1 MSDVLRK
8 LFKPNWKIF
17 QNFPKCTTTF
27 PLNQLH
33 GLYQQNRGKAH
44 EKMHL
49 FKFKLKA
56 CNNSKCQ
63 PWHLF
68 FGIKTLWASFDVI
81 LFSRKDSHLL
91 QVACFVVSFLIEIIL
106 SFATNRSSKNLFI
119 CHKLPVLY
127 GILLSHIFELPCIS
141 NEKLVFQS

>member
-17 QNFPKCTTTF
+17 QNCTTTF

-33 GLYQQNRGKAH
+33 GLYQQNRGTAH

-49 FKFKLKA
+49 FKFKLQA

-91 QVACFVVSFLIEIIL
+91 QVACFVVSFLIEIIYL
-106 SFATNRSSKNLFI
+106 LPQTDLQKTYSFVTSCLF
-119 CHKLPVLY
+119 CMEY
-127 GILLSHIFELPCIS
+127 YCHIFS
-141 NEKLVFQS
+141 NYLVFQMKN

>member
-8 LFKPNWKIF
+8 LFKPNWKSF

-56 CNNSKCQ
+56 CNNSKRQ

-91 QVACFVVSFLIEIIL
+91 QVACFVVSFLIEII
-106 SFATNRSSKNLFI
+106 F
-119 CHKLPVLY
+119 CHKQIFKKLIHLLQVARFVWNTIVTYFRTTLY
-127 GILLSHIFELPCIS
+127 FKW
-141 NEKLVFQS
+141 KLVFQS